1 PISQTAKKA
10 MVRPDFTSQLG
21 TFVIHQLKKMA
32 DAGDIPWG
40 EYDVDFL
47 ESGLPKVG
55 MSLVGDVDG
64 GAPVKSMSYDMDTQ
78 IGKAAAWSKVIAE
91 YAAYRPFLEDRE
103 VAILGWGGA
112 LCGPQGDN
120 QAHEV
125 TQAAPALAQASAGTE
140 AANRRTGLLSDAV
153 EDDPGI
159 PSGAGVITGPVPSED
174 GDDQRCRAIL
184 DALAESDE
192 PLVRSR
198 LDKAIGASRST
209 THRVLQILMDDGLVI
224 REDNGPQTTYRLAD
238 DARVA

>member
-1 PISQTAKKA
+1 SRGEIRTAEGDVARNWVPNPETPAIVYVIDELANTLLAAEKDDPARADDLWVRLIELAQFIRQFGIILLPISQTAKKA

-140 AANRRTGLLSDAV
+140 AANRRT
-153 EDDPGI
+153 
-159 PSGAGVITGPVPSED
+159 
-174 GDDQRCRAIL
+174 
-184 DALAESDE
+184 
-192 PLVRSR
+192 
-198 LDKAIGASRST
+198 
-209 THRVLQILMDDGLVI
+209 
-224 REDNGPQTTYRLAD
+224 
-238 DARVA
+238 